1 MEDSTT
7 NNNNSEELYA
17 KGVGDNIQDQQI
29 LNETLEDLEDKEIDQ
44 ILNKFY
50 STNIS
55 KQEQNIVT
63 NTKNFDWLSFLFT
76 NNDLKNMYLHQD
88 HIREILI
95 YEAIYYLNIFS
106 NVYNDRIREK
116 PVARKSGTTLPLIR
130 DTKVINTTS
139 VKQNTVNTNTFDN
152 STNVFSTTIIKIGI
166 IGCGNIGS
174 ELLKKFVD
182 IKDNKVFSYK
192 IYVSTRRPDKITADI
207 LNRLDEDIEIFLDN
221 EKVFRECDIIY
232 LCIQP
237 HQIDLLSKE
246 IYNVLQ
252 ERIERLNKKKHKI
265 YPMIVSFLSATPLA
279 RLKMFFPEKVYLYRT
294 CLINKFLK
302 TTKIDLKNAG
312 YEESAQRNYIKE
324 SSEHLLGKNSID
336 FINSFIYDIT
346 EMVNTIAIKDKEN
359 PEKRIIQE
367 ITEIPSNVISYIIG
381 DSLTEKYH
389 SQYDIKTK
397 KFLCE
402 DKTELIKA
410 SNEYYIKA
418 VNELLKL
425 I

>member
-1 MEDSTT
+1 MEDSNT

-17 KGVGDNIQDQQI
+17 KGEGNRMQERQI
-29 LNETLEDLEDKEIDQ
+29 LNESLEDLEDKEIEQ

-50 STNIS
+50 SSNIS

-63 NTKNFDWLSFLFT
+63 NTKNFDWLNFLFT
-76 NNDLKNMYLHQD
+76 NPDLKTMYLHQD

-95 YEAIYYLNIFS
+95 YEALYYLNIFS
-106 NVYNDRIREK
+106 NIYNERIREK
-116 PVARKSGTTLPLIR
+116 PVDRKSGTTLPLIR
-130 DTKVINTTS
+130 DTKIINTTS
-139 VKQNTVNTNTFDN
+139 IKQNTVVTNTFDN
-152 STNVFSTTIIKIGI
+152 STINFSQTVIKIGI
-166 IGCGNIGS
+166 IGCGNVGS
-174 ELLKKFVD
+174 ELLKKLVD
-182 IKDNKVFSYK
+182 IKDNKVYPYK

-237 HQIDLLSKE
+237 HQLDLLSKE

-252 ERIERLNKKKHKI
+252 ERVERLNKKKHKI
-265 YPMIVSFLSATPLA
+265 YPMIVSFLSATPLP
-279 RLKMFFPEKVYLYRT
+279 RLKMFFPEKIFLYRT
-294 CLINKFLK
+294 CLNPKFLK

-312 YEESAQRNYIKE
+312 YEESAQKNYIKE
-324 SSEHLLGKNSID
+324 SAEHLLGKNSID
-336 FINSFIYDIT
+336 FINKFIYDLT
-346 EMVNTIAIKDKEN
+346 EMVYIIAIKDKDN
-359 PEKRIIQE
+359 PEKRIMQE
-367 ITEIPSNVISYIIG
+367 ITEIPSNVFSYIIG
-381 DSLTEKYH
+381 DSLTEKYQH
-389 SQYDIKTK
+389 QYDIKAK
-397 KFLCE
+397 QFVCE

-418 VNELLKL
+418 INELLKL